1 MNITSGQKVTSVQL
15 KKMLYNLKTT
25 VIKKYDMKATG
36 NKPIKFKEWESDF
49 LDMLHTGENP
59 VFSKIPGSISVGVG
73 ISGEGPIPAKK
84 GKFVESEDLQAAGCS
99 SHGSEKSLNK
109 KTRASKIM
117 GILQDEHTK
126 ELTTPQLQRLVL
138 LQQYNV
144 NKIKLQ
150 REKIKM
156 QREEQQNVRTEQVI
170 TAEQVTDEEL
180 GEDILCTYLQL

>member
-1 MNITSGQKVTSVQL
+1 MG
-15 KKMLYNLKTT
+15 ML
-25 VIKKYDMKATG
+25 
-36 NKPIKFKEWESDF
+36 E
-49 LDMLHTGENP
+49 
-59 VFSKIPGSISVGVG
+59 
-73 ISGEGPIPAKK
+73 
-84 GKFVESEDLQAAGCS
+84 
-99 SHGSEKSLNK
+99 
-109 KTRASKIM
+109 
-117 GILQDEHTK
+117 DEHTK